1 MADDDAVQYDGN
13 YSRIDN
19 TLSIVLYQGLL
30 FDVVAQKLESEE
42 RGVVDRRMTS
52 LKREWT
58 PIRFLSLQSC
68 QASICRQILPRN
80 EISHE
85 CDTRKVM

>member
-30 FDVVAQKLESEE
+30 FDVVAQKLESE
-42 RGVVDRRMTS
+42 VS
-52 LKREWT
+52 L
-58 PIRFLSLQSC
+58 I
-68 QASICRQILPRN
+68 
-80 EISHE
+80 
-85 CDTRKVM
+85 VG